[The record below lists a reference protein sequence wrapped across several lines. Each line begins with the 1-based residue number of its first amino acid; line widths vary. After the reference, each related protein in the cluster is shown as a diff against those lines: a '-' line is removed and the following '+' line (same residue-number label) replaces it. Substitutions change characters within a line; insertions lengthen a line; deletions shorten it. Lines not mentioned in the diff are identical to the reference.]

1 MWSFLYCLQD
11 QRQVEFRNVRE
22 KARYVWAELE
32 MEPSDDFGL
41 KVFRGDVTQFTFSE
55 SNMKKLEEYYKEV
68 NCMYMYSI
76 YNNCIILLIIII
88 YMYM

>member
-1 MWSFLYCLQD
+1 M
-11 QRQVEFRNVRE
+11 RE

-41 KVFRGDVTQFTFSE
+41 KVFRGDVSQFTFSE

-76 YNNCIILLIIII
+76 YNNCIILLIYI
-88 YMYM
+88 YM

>member
-1 MWSFLYCLQD
+1 M
-11 QRQVEFRNVRE
+11 RE

-41 KVFRGDVTQFTFSE
+41 KVFRGDVSQFTFSE

-68 NCMYMYSI
+68 NCMYMYCI
-76 YNNCIILLIIII
+76 YNNCIILLIYIHVIFQFFESKNW
-88 YMYM
+88 

>member
-1 MWSFLYCLQD
+1 M
-11 QRQVEFRNVRE
+11 RE

-41 KVFRGDVTQFTFSE
+41 KVFRGDVSQFTFSE

-68 NCMYMYSI
+68 NCMYMYMYCIYISI
-76 YNNCIILLIIII
+76 VLFCYYIHVIFQFL
-88 YMYM
+88 